1 MKNLEK
7 EDAIEDKNKRS
18 SIFTVKDAEN
28 TILWFSFY
36 VVMLIVCV
44 ILHQRF
50 IQNYKVIDSLYFVV
64 DNISKIIA
72 ASTLLIIL
80 GEGADIML
88 RRFREH
94 IRREK
99 EMIAEAR
106 AEAKAEVYRE
116 VAAWDRR
123 RKEAEARGVE
133 FNEPPPTQE
142 SDQ

>member
-1 MKNLEK
+1 MKNLEE

-36 VVMLIVCV
+36 VVILIVCV

-50 IQNYKVIDSLYFVV
+50 LENYKAVDALYFVV

-94 IRREK
+94 IKKEK
-99 EMIAEAR
+99 EMI

-123 RKEAEARGVE
+123 RREAEARGVE

-142 SDQ
+142 SDQSKK